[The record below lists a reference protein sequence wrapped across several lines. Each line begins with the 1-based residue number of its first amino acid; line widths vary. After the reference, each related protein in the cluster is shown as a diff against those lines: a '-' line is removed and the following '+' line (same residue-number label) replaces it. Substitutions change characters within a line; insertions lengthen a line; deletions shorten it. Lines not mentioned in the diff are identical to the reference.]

1 MRIKP
6 TGLNTFSHPR
16 PLVKSMAK
24 PVVIAVVNHKGGCSK
39 TTTAVN
45 LASSLATGNIEMGIK
60 ARRVLLIDL
69 DPKGNVATTFGIDKR
84 TLGPTMN
91 ELFKGG
97 IDGTQVSLNQCLLG
111 PGNLTQSMK
120 KSWRKHNP
128 EKKRGPPKEI
138 AINNLWILPA
148 DLDLSGV
155 EIDLATRF
163 GREARLKSVLVQAEE
178 HFDVIIIDTPASL
191 GLLTTNALTAA
202 QWVLIPIQ
210 AEFYALEGMGQLMN
224 MIKDVQKAVNPDLR
238 LFGIVLTMVQTRSK
252 LCETVT
258 EQARKYFGDRV
269 FTTQVARSISIAE
282 SPLEGAPIVIA
293 KKPNKS
299 NPASQNLWEFA
310 KEADLR
316 IQRIQGN

>member
-1 MRIKP
+1 ME
-6 TGLNTFSHPR
+6 N
-16 PLVKSMAK
+16 MAK

-45 LASSLATGNIEMGIK
+45 LASSLATGNVEMGIR

-128 EKKRGPPKEI
+128 DKKRGPPKEI

-224 MIKDVQKAVNPDLR
+224 MIKEVQKAVNPDLR

-269 FTTQVARSISIAE
+269 FTTQIARSISIAE

-299 NPASQNLWEFA
+299 NPASQNLWDFA

>member
-1 MRIKP
+1 
-6 TGLNTFSHPR
+6 
-16 PLVKSMAK
+16 VKSMAK

-45 LASSLATGNIEMGIK
+45 LASSLATGNVEMGIK

-210 AEFYALEGMGQLMN
+210 AEFYALEGMGQLIN
-224 MIKDVQKAVNPDLR
+224 MIKEVQKAVNPDLR
-238 LFGIVLTMVQTRSK
+238 LLGIVLTMVQTRSK

-258 EQARKYFGDRV
+258 EQARKHFGERV
-269 FTTQVARSISIAE
+269 FTTQIARSISIAE

-299 NPASQNLWEFA
+299 NPASQNLWDFA

-316 IQRIQGN
+316 IQRIQGS

>member
-1 MRIKP
+1 VE
-6 TGLNTFSHPR
+6 N
-16 PLVKSMAK
+16 MAK

-45 LASSLATGNIEMGIK
+45 LASSLATGNVEMGIK

-210 AEFYALEGMGQLMN
+210 AEFYALEGMGQLIN
-224 MIKDVQKAVNPDLR
+224 MIKEVQKAVNPDLR
-238 LFGIVLTMVQTRSK
+238 LLGIVLTMVQTRSK

-258 EQARKYFGDRV
+258 EQARKHFGERV
-269 FTTQVARSISIAE
+269 FATQIARSVSIAE

-299 NPASQNLWEFA
+299 NPASQNLWDFA